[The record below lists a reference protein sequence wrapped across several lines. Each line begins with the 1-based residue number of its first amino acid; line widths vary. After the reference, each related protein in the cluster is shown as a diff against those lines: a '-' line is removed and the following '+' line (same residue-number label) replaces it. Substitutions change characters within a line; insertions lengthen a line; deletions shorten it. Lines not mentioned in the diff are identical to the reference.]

1 MSSLT
6 IKLPILCGAFAAAL
20 SLVACSTNPTSTGG
34 GALSQAQAD
43 TVADVMTSDAD
54 ALSDG
59 ASYDASVAPP
69 VAFFESALPRDVIF
83 PIFTGFFC
91 KPTKSPAT
99 PTNSDGDAV
108 PDSVRF
114 DFTGCSFTGSRVALM
129 VSGMIDFV
137 DPTPTTTDIGIKTRY
152 LAFTRS
158 VTVNDKTRS
167 VKQDGVR
174 LVIRSADK
182 LQSADSSLKTDYTF
196 PDGSTASHLINWSS
210 LFTPD
215 ASGVVTSTAWRAWA
229 LPSGTWTIDG
239 SSTFTRGDNSYAL
252 TVATS
257 PPLHFNATCT
267 MAPRFDSGQLKT
279 VVTKNG
285 TTTTV
290 TIQFTA
296 CGQYTVTRS

>member
-1 MSSLT
+1 MTTLRT
-6 IKLPILCGAFAAAL
+6 ISTLSGAVAAAL
-20 SLVACSTNPTSTGG
+20 FVVGCSTTSSPSS

-43 TVADVMTSDAD
+43 TIADVMTSDAD

-69 VAFFESALPRDVIF
+69 VAFFESGLPRDVIV

-114 DFTGCSFTGSRVALM
+114 DFTGCSFTGSHVSLT

-152 LAFTRS
+152 LAFARS

-167 VKQDGVR
+167 VKQNGVR

-182 LQSADSSLKTDYTF
+182 LQGADSSLETDYTF

-215 ASGVVTSTAWRAWA
+215 ASGVVTSTAWHAWG
-229 LPSGTWTIDG
+229 LPSGTWNING
-239 SSTFTRGDNSYAL
+239 SSTFTRGDKSYAL
-252 TVATS
+252 MVATS

-267 MAPRFDSGQLKT
+267 MAPRFDSGQLKV
-279 VVTKNG
+279 VVTKGG

-290 TIQFTA
+290 TVVFTA